1 MNKLELVT
9 KHFIPIIT
17 LFLFFVQPN
26 YGQEEIAL
34 KIDSM
39 GVEKRSFGKSLSEKY
54 TGDDF
59 NYEATVEGEAENLI
73 SRGLNWFF
81 RKLGELFGVDMDPE
95 TITIWKNV
103 FYILLILFGIY
114 IITKLLL
121 GQGSGPI
128 FGKQHKNLTNLNIL
142 EEDIEQID
150 FDRLLKEALHQKNY
164 RLAIRYQYLKVLK
177 GLSSKGIIQWHF
189 EKTNYDYFNEIE
201 NPAIKSNFKKVSYL
215 YDYVWY
221 GEFDID
227 EAHYKEAQNEFSE
240 LFKGIVNVR

>member
-1 MNKLELVT
+1 LNKLELVIKYILLINT
-9 KHFIPIIT
+9 VV
-17 LFLFFVQPN
+17 LLFVQPLTS
-26 YGQEEIAL
+26 QKVKDV
-34 KIDSM
+34 KIDSI
-39 GVEKRSFGKSLSEKY
+39 GVDKRSFGDELSNKY
-54 TGDDF
+54 SGSDF

-73 SRGLNWFF
+73 SRGLGWFF

-103 FYILLILFGIY
+103 FYVILILFGIY

-128 FGKQHKNLTNLNIL
+128 FGKQNKALSKLNIL

-150 FDRLLKEALHQKNY
+150 FDKLLKEALRQNNY
-164 RLAIRYQYLKVLK
+164 RLAIRYQYLKTLK
-177 GLSSKGIIQWHF
+177 SLSSKGIIKWHF
-189 EKTNYDYFNEIE
+189 EKTNHDYFNEIE
-201 NPAIKSNFKKVSYL
+201 NPTIKSNFKKVSYL

-227 EAHYKEAQNEFSE
+227 EARYNEAQNQFSE
-240 LFKGIVNVR
+240 LFKRIVNVR